1 MAQPLD
7 VLRPVVFYI
16 KLVYFAECSHVA
28 LKVNINV
35 STYTF
40 SRNAEIVN
48 YSPISSLYFLVAN
61 LCCILSATRNATLV
75 NTYVINHYTGI
86 TIIHMTRQSKSY
98 CSSAKV
104 GKEELVTN
112 TECRSLREERLVVI
126 IVRSSRC
133 HTHQLHYIPLHHL

>member
-1 MAQPLD
+1 MYCDQSSFTLNSSILPN
-7 VLRPVVFYI
+7 F
-16 KLVYFAECSHVA
+16 SHVA

-48 YSPISSLYFLVAN
+48 FSPISSLYFLVAN

-75 NTYVINHYTGI
+75 NTYFINHYTGI

-104 GKEELVTN
+104 DKAELVTN

-126 IVRSSRC
+126 IVRSPRC
-133 HTHQLHYIPLHHL
+133 HRLHVQLFVTIL